1 MRLPKKGVLVKHF
14 ATGGPSGNQFPGR
27 PPAQRR
33 NVRLLIFRLSLSSFQ
48 RKIELNDGHDTYAER
63 RRLPPRLVPTMPE
76 AAEASQSLGAHV
88 SVPPPRPA
96 RPRWSRL
103 SAPTAWPY
111 PILRK
116 SLQRSFCTFVVHPKV
131 EDCSARV

>member
-1 MRLPKKGVLVKHF
+1 MRLRKKGVLVKHF
-14 ATGGPSGNQFPGR
+14 ATGGPSGNQFPDR

-76 AAEASQSLGAHV
+76 AAEASQSRGAQV
-88 SVPPPRPA
+88 SVPPLRPA
-96 RPRWSRL
+96 PPLWSRL
-103 SAPTAWPY
+103 SSPTPWPS
-111 PILRK
+111 PL
-116 SLQRSFCTFVVHPKV
+116 LPHPFQH
-131 EDCSARV
+131 